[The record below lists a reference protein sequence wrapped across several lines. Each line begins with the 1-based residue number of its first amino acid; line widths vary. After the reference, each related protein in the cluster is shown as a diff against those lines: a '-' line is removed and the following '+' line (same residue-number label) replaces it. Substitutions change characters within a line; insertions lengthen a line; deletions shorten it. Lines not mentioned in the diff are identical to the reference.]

1 MTLFGQRAGPAMLA
15 LVSQGSTS
23 LAGMTEE
30 MRNSGGTAQLIADTQ
45 LNTFQGK
52 VTLLKSGLEGM
63 ALSIGSIVVPVLQ
76 QLVEKITPVIQK
88 VTDWMAANPRLTQVI
103 VIVAG
108 AIGGLLVVLG
118 GALLALSVII
128 PVVGAVGA
136 VLGLLASGPV
146 LLVIAAIV
154 GLVALFV
161 LFRDEI
167 MALVM
172 PVLLVLKDFFM
183 EFVDF
188 VLPHLVDFW
197 QNTLMPL
204 WSEFVLTMETTVF
217 PILYKL
223 RDIFL
228 AVFGALKPFIMR
240 IMKTIFLLIKRYMQ
254 TIIAFVRIIMAVFR
268 GDWEHA
274 WNLVKGIFTGIFD
287 TFSDVVKIWWGTF
300 RDLWDT
306 IWGGIEF
313 IVKGAVNKVLGFI
326 NRMIE
331 AWNGLSFTF
340 PGFEKTVFGKTSRH
354 TELYDKCAEHSEY
367 PPACRRRDCDKPDPG
382 DARGRRRRGGYSPR
396 RHGKVGRP
404 YPLCNGRGERTGR
417 GGLCRSGYGGSSN
430 PCQAGHLGELRVI

>member
-1 MTLFGQRAGPAMLA
+1 MAGLQPADAMTLFGQRAGPAMLA

-76 QLVEKITPVIQK
+76 QLVEKVTPVIQK

-204 WSEFVLTMETTVF
+204 WSEFMLTMETTVF

-228 AVFGALKPFIMR
+228 AVFGALKPFIIGMD
-240 IMKTIFLLIKRYMQ
+240 YE
-254 TIIAFVRIIMAVFR
+254 
-268 GDWEHA
+268 DH
-274 WNLVKGIFTGIFD
+274 
-287 TFSDVVKIWWGTF
+287 FS
-300 RDLWDT
+300 
-306 IWGGIEF
+306 
-313 IVKGAVNKVLGFI
+313 A
-326 NRMIE
+326 
-331 AWNGLSFTF
+331 
-340 PGFEKTVFGKTSRH
+340 
-354 TELYDKCAEHSEY
+354 Y
-367 PPACRRRDCDKPDPG
+367 
-382 DARGRRRRGGYSPR
+382 
-396 RHGKVGRP
+396 
-404 YPLCNGRGERTGR
+404 
-417 GGLCRSGYGGSSN
+417 
-430 PCQAGHLGELRVI
+430 